1 MLRVYKG
8 SSYHKVTSCGL
19 NLALIN
25 FKQKVKP
32 NFLDIIL
39 TVKSPT
45 DNWICATIKTKNTLV
60 LQMSYQLILTK
71 TRPTVLHV
79 YLLCLWTNNFS
90 AESLY

>member
-45 DNWICATIKTKNTLV
+45 DNWICATIKT
-60 LQMSYQLILTK
+60 
-71 TRPTVLHV
+71 
-79 YLLCLWTNNFS
+79 
-90 AESLY
+90 